1 MIICSNLTKSYSH
14 GGNRKQVL
22 NGLNLVIN
30 PGERIAL
37 LGRNGAGKS
46 TLIKL
51 LGGVEYPTTG
61 HIKRNMSVS
70 WPLGF
75 AGGFQGSLTGYDNAR
90 FIARIYQRDY
100 RDIKLFVEDFT
111 ELGRQLRMPVKTY
124 SSGMRARLAF
134 ALSLAIEFDCY
145 LIDEIILVGDQ
156 NFQRKCDV
164 EFFEKRS
171 DRTMVIASHSLE
183 FIRNFCTKAILIH
196 QGNATIYDD
205 INNAVDDYTNL

>member
-1 MIICSNLTKSYSH
+1 MIICQNLYKSY
-14 GGNRKQVL
+14 GGGAGRKRVL
-22 NGLNLVIN
+22 SNINLVVN
-30 PGERIAL
+30 KGERVAL

-51 LGGVEYPTTG
+51 IGGVEMPTSG
-61 HIKRNMSVS
+61 EIQRKMSVS

-90 FIARIYQRDY
+90 FISRIYDKDYNDLRD
-100 RDIKLFVEDFT
+100 FVEDFT
-111 ELGRQLRMPVKTY
+111 EIGSQLRMPVKTY

-156 NFQRKCDV
+156 NFQRKCHY
-164 EFFEKRS
+164 ELFEKRS
-171 DRTMVIASHSLE
+171 DRAMILASHSTDIVRDYCNRG
-183 FIRNFCTKAILIH
+183 FVIH
-196 QGNATIYDD
+196 NRQGNCYD
-205 INNAVDDYTNL
+205 NVNVAVDIYSAL